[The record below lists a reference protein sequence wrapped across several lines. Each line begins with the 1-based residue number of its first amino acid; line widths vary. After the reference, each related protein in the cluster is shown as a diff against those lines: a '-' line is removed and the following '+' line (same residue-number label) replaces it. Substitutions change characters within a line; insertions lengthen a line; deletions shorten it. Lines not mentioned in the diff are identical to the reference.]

1 MSLAADFPQV
11 AGVLAATN
19 PMGVGLG
26 LGANLVRHR
35 AARTANALPN
45 LGKTLTHHQVVPA
58 VSALRVANRV
68 RTDAMNGLNASG
80 ISGHPRMPN
89 TSKVASQ
96 MVAKVS
102 PLDARM
108 IVSKSL
114 ENHLKFTPSVKS
126 LISR

>member
-1 MSLAADFPQV
+1 MSLEQRMEFMKQHE
-11 AGVLAATN
+11 
-19 PMGVGLG
+19 GLG
-26 LGANLVRHR
+26 LGANLLRHR
-35 AARTANALPN
+35 SAREGNFLPN
-45 LGKTLTHHQVVPA
+45 LGKTLTHHQQLPA
-58 VSALRVANRV
+58 VNALRVANRV